1 MDIDT
6 IWMQHQPSD
15 WPASPAFMVF
25 KEIVD
30 NLHVVNDCA
39 DRSVKDVTEFINY
52 ANDPAGLDRVM
63 MVVNHHR

>member
-1 MDIDT
+1 
-6 IWMQHQPSD
+6 
-15 WPASPAFMVF
+15 MVF

-30 NLHVVNDCA
+30 KLHVVNDCA

-63 MVVNHHR
+63 MVVNHHRQILDFDNLTKAQMDNMDNFL